1 MREFAAQIRKR
12 LLGNLRTRLTV
23 TYVAFFALLL
33 GALGVFFQQ
42 TLRSFYDDQLHT
54 ILNEEW
60 GAVLSYLRIE
70 KPKRRGFPPQPT
82 WYYDRSD
89 PEEALAADRLQQN
102 YLLTTADGK
111 TLYIAPR
118 YKAILT
124 ETAEA
129 IRSVIRS
136 REAHWQVRRDP
147 QGNRYLVR
155 SGVLMGEDKQP
166 YYFSMAHSYAESERV
181 IGDFMWSYAWMLP
194 LMILSG
200 AIIGWWM
207 AGRALR
213 PVNDVANTAQ
223 RITSSNLAVQIPV
236 RGSGDEL
243 DQLIE
248 AFNRMTERLDQSFQ
262 QTRQF
267 STDVSH
273 ELRTP
278 LTAIRG
284 QLEVALMAATT
295 PEQYQEAIA
304 TALEDVERLSQTI
317 RALLLLSHA
326 ESGQLALHKQIVNL
340 SEVAEDI
347 VDQFGIPAESV
358 NVRLRCDVPAGIRA
372 EVDRIQIER
381 LISNLVSNA
390 VKYTRAG
397 GEVKVQLQNSQYQV
411 HLLVADTGVG
421 IPREH
426 LPYIFD
432 RFYRVPEADRPPGS
446 SPAERGLGLGLS
458 FVAWIV
464 RAHNG
469 MIDVE
474 SEPGV
479 GTNFTVC
486 LPKGRAAGASVVDQ
500 PGTRNDSMV
509 QQSSAVR

>member
-1 MREFAAQIRKR
+1 MRKFAAQLRRR
-12 LLGNLRTRLTV
+12 LLGNLRARLTV
-23 TYVAFFALLL
+23 TYVAFFALIL

-42 TLRSFYDDQLHT
+42 TLRSFYDEQLHT
-54 ILNEEW
+54 ILTEEW

-70 KPKRRGFPPQPT
+70 KPKRRGLPPQPT
-82 WYYDRSD
+82 WYYDRKN

-102 YLLTTADGK
+102 YVLATADGK
-111 TLYIAPR
+111 VLRTTPR
-118 YKAILT
+118 YQAIFT
-124 ETAEA
+124 ETPQS
-129 IRSVIRS
+129 IRTVIRT
-136 REAHWQVRRDP
+136 REPHWQIRRDAR
-147 QGNRYLVR
+147 GVKYLVR
-155 SGVLMGEDKQP
+155 SGVLTGEDKQP
-166 YYFSMAHSYAESERV
+166 YYFALAHSYEESERV
-181 IGDFMWSYAWMLP
+181 IGDFMWAYSWMLP
-194 LMILSG
+194 LMIVTG
-200 AIIGWWM
+200 AVIGWWM

-213 PVNDVANTAQ
+213 PLNDLANTAQ
-223 RITSSNLAVQIPV
+223 RITGSNLAVQIPL

-243 DQLIE
+243 DQVIE
-248 AFNRMTERLDQSFQ
+248 SFNRMIERLDQSFQ

-295 PEQYQEAIA
+295 PEQYQDAIA

-347 VDQFGIPAESV
+347 VDQFGIPAESA
-358 NVRLRCDVPAGIRA
+358 NVRLRCNVPAGIRA

-390 VKYTRAG
+390 LKYTRAG
-397 GEVKVQLQNSQYQV
+397 GQVRVELVNSQYQV
-411 HLLVADTGVG
+411 YLLVTDTGVG
-421 IPREH
+421 IAREH

-432 RFYRVPEADRPPGS
+432 RFYRVPEADRPPGT

-469 MIDVE
+469 MISVE
-474 SEPGV
+474 SEPGR
-479 GTNFTVC
+479 GTTFTVC
-486 LPKGRAAGASVVDQ
+486 LPKGRAAGAAGGDQ
-500 PGTRNDSMV
+500 GGERNDSMV
-509 QQSSAVR
+509 QQSSLVR